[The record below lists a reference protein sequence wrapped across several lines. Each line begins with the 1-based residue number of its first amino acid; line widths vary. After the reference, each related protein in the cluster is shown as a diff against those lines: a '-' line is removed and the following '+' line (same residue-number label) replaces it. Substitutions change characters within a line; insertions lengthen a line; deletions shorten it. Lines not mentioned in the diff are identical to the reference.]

1 MRSTKLITISLSSG
15 LLKKAEQAAKEENR
29 TRSELLREALRR
41 YLEEREW
48 RRVYRYGETRARRL
62 GVDEEEVER
71 LVDDVRK

>member
-71 LVDDVRK
+71 FVDDVRK